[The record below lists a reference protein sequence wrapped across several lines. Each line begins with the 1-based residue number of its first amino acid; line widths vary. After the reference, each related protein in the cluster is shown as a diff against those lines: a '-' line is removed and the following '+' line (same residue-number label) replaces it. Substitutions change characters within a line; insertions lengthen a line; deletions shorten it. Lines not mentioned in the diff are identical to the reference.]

1 MLDLPHSMVLEAT
14 AIIEPAIMAAFALCL
29 PWMTPLLA
37 DECCCFFDDD
47 KKIVAAIS
55 VDVDWRY
62 DSHKCFY

>member
-1 MLDLPHSMVLEAT
+1 MVLEAT

-37 DECCCFFDDD
+37 DECCCFSDDD
-47 KKIVAAIS
+47 KKIAAAVAIS

-62 DSHKCFY
+62 DSHRCFY